1 MPRIRQHIDRHGDT
15 RRRVIKPYEPD
26 VHGLGIFVE
35 AIEDPNHQRGTG
47 LVERLSNLNRYSR

>member
-47 LVERLSNLNRYSR
+47 LVERLSNLN